1 MNNLI
6 SGKIF
11 LEEFKHQLKICYLE
25 NEVYR
30 LEGIAK
36 KIKETSEQEQDEKE

>member
-11 LEEFKHQLKICYLE
+11 LEEFKYWLKICYLE

-30 LEGIAK
+30 LKGIAA
-36 KIKETSEQEQDEKE
+36 KIKEASEQEQSEME

>member
-1 MNNLI
+1 MDDLI

-11 LEEFKHQLKICYLE
+11 LQEFKHQLKICYLE

-30 LEGIAK
+30 LKGIAA
-36 KIKETSEQEQDEKE
+36 KIKEASEQEQSEIK